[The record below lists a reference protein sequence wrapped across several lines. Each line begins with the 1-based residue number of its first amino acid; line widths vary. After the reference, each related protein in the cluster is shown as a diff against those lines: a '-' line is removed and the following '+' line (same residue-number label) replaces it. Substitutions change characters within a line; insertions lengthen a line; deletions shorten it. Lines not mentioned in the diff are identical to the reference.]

1 MQNFEQIGRELE
13 RLGKADQLRKL
24 ADSPDS
30 AKLAGMI
37 DADAIGR
44 AARSGDADALKKL
57 LGSVLRTKEGM
68 RLAENIRKMMDD

>member
-1 MQNFEQIGRELE
+1 
-13 RLGKADQLRKL
+13 
-24 ADSPDS
+24 
-30 AKLAGMI
+30 MI

-57 LGSVLRTKEGM
+57 LGSVLSTKEGM